1 METQCCGMLFVSRLY
16 LNWDTARESVEWRH
30 RLAHTNSIP
39 LSLSLLHH
47 SIHTYSAY
55 IMDVIIIPACRHV
68 APASLLPP
76 SKKAGTTGTQPD
88 YPINLLWEQGRV
100 AGGGGREAKG
110 ERGRNR
116 KESVEQRGKERRGE
130 WKKGMRGIEARK
142 KKNSA
147 GWVNSVFGNKKM
159 TETKTAMRGTEGF
172 QQTCGVKIR
181 RVSTWYG
188 NTGSYGDGKHT
199 HSPDKGLAI
208 NGCLQ
213 SAAPPLVPP
222 VTVVQPNKC
231 LTLSKNPQATAN
243 SAPPSICCLHTAWW
257 EQTRL
262 GLQPTIIIIFFIKIS
277 WLGADTISCLT
288 DQSID
293 RTLINN
299 KFDNWV
305 IIWVIFQVNI
315 SFFCCLIWL

>member
-1 METQCCGMLFVSRLY
+1 MSPPLLSFPRARKRALLAPSQITQSISSESRGG
-16 LNWDTARESVEWRH
+16 WREVE
-30 RLAHTNSIP
+30 
-39 LSLSLLHH
+39 
-47 SIHTYSAY
+47 
-55 IMDVIIIPACRHV
+55 
-68 APASLLPP
+68 
-76 SKKAGTTGTQPD
+76 G
-88 YPINLLWEQGRV
+88 GRQKER
-100 AGGGGREAKG
+100 GGGIGKRAWNRE
-110 ERGRNR
+110 ER
-116 KESVEQRGKERRGE
+116 KEGGSEKKEWE
-130 WKKGMRGIEARK
+130 ELKQEK

-262 GLQPTIIIIFFIKIS
+262 GLQPTIIIIFFY
-277 WLGADTISCLT
+277 
-288 DQSID
+288 Q
-293 RTLINN
+293 N
-299 KFDNWV
+299 
-305 IIWVIFQVNI
+305 
-315 SFFCCLIWL
+315 